1 MGLNISGLVI
11 DKNYQN
17 NLTELE
23 NILGRKLAF
32 EEEVT
37 FDDALEN
44 WKEDSYCDIYFSEK
58 GTLILLS
65 MEIGGFEFYAKNQTA
80 FSFVL
85 SEMTMVFIV
94 NYTQNEELIRSIF
107 ETEEMSDNQGQA
119 FDFENEDDEVSS
131 LIYHLIEK
139 TLGKSL
145 DAIIDLDAKCFRYSL
160 QELEEINQPLEQI
173 SDNIQVQESNQTDNI
188 IEVKKPWWQFW

>member
-1 MGLNISGLVI
+1 
-11 DKNYQN
+11 
-17 NLTELE
+17 
-23 NILGRKLAF
+23 
-32 EEEVT
+32 
-37 FDDALEN
+37 
-44 WKEDSYCDIYFSEK
+44 
-58 GTLILLS
+58 

-119 FDFENEDDEVSS
+119 FDFEKEDDDVSS

-145 DAIIDLDAKCFRYSL
+145 DAIIDLDTKCFRYSL
-160 QELEEINQPLEQI
+160 QELEEVNQPLEQI
-173 SDNIQVQESNQTDNI
+173 SDKIQVQEPNQTDNK
-188 IEVKKPWWQFW
+188 IEAKKPWWQFW